1 MNYFTT
7 DLTRILLSNPN
18 SLPAFEEV
26 AKELFREKLEEA
38 VNQIMLDEMEAVL
51 EYPLY
56 GRNDS
61 DNDRNGSY
69 EREYQSIYGP
79 LHLHIPRDRLNRF
92 HTALFKKYQ
101 RHSKII
107 DETIVNMYENG
118 STNSEIVRLAEGI
131 YGNHYSKSTVSRITD
146 ALIRDVETF
155 RKRKL
160 KKEYAVIYLD
170 GTRMSLRRDTV
181 AKECVHIAL
190 GVDMEGKKEIIG
202 YSIAPEE
209 SVDIWREMLQDI
221 KARGVEAVAL
231 FCTDGLNGMPDAI
244 SETFSKAKHQRCLL
258 HLSRNIG
265 AKVRVKDRK
274 QILNDF
280 KEVYTK
286 PTLEEALEQLE
297 IFKQSWKKYG
307 KVLDIFKDTEHL
319 FTYYQFPASVRK
331 SIYVTNLIES
341 YNKQLKRSFKK
352 KEQFPTEMSMDKYL
366 VVKFEEYNTNAGMKS
381 LKGFKETIR
390 SDWFPDGGDFNE

>member
-7 DLTRILLSNPN
+7 DLTRILLSNPQ

-38 VNQIMLDEMEAVL
+38 VNQILLDELEAVL

-69 EREYQSIYGP
+69 ERDYQSIYGT

-92 HTALFKKYQ
+92 QTALFEKYQ
-101 RHSKII
+101 RHSKVI
-107 DETIVNMYENG
+107 DETIINMYQNG
-118 STNSEIVRLAEGI
+118 STDSEIVRLAEGI
-131 YGNHYSKSTVSRITD
+131 YGSRYSKSTVSRITD
-146 ALIRDVETF
+146 ALIRDVESF
-155 RKRKL
+155 RKRPL
-160 KKEYAVIYLD
+160 KKEYAVVYLD
-170 GTRMSLRRDTV
+170 GTYMSLRRDTV

-209 SVDIWREMLQDI
+209 SLYIWKELLQDL
-221 KARGVEAVAL
+221 KQRGVEAVSL

-244 SETFSKAKHQRCLL
+244 GETFSGAKHQRCLL
-258 HLSRNIG
+258 HVSRNIS

-280 KEVYTK
+280 KEVYNK
-286 PTLEEALEQLE
+286 PTLEEALEQLKV
-297 IFKQSWKKYG
+297 FKENWKKYE
-307 KVLDIFKDTEHL
+307 KVLDIFRETDHL
-319 FTYYQFPASVRK
+319 FTYYQYPVSVRK

-352 KEQFPTEMSMDKYL
+352 KEQFPTEMSMEKYL
-366 VVKFEEYNTNAGMKS
+366 VMKFEEYNTNAGMRS

-390 SDWFPDGGDFNE
+390 SDWFPDGADFNE